1 MSVVVEQFSDDW
13 LEPQDV
19 ADQVE
24 ALAQG
29 VLATNSD
36 GLKQLRMA
44 LPDLSSEEAAA
55 LAKRIRLM
63 QKQDTA
69 MHAEL
74 LGLVERLRNL
84 GS

>member
-1 MSVVVEQFSDDW
+1 MVEQFSDDDR

-24 ALAQG
+24 ALARG
-29 VLATNSD
+29 VLATNSV
-36 GLKQLRMA
+36 GLQQLRTT
-44 LPDLSSEEAAA
+44 LPDLSSEKAAA